1 MIIRTWRGSATKVRR
16 DDYPHHFHT
25 MVLPE
30 LEALP
35 GFRGAMLMRR
45 ETAEGV
51 EFLVLTEWE
60 TLDHIKVFAGERH
73 ERAVVDPTAKAMLE
87 RYDDTVTEYEVLVP
101 SGAAVQQ
108 P

>member
-1 MIIRTWRGSATKVRR
+1 MIIRTWRGSAAKDRR
-16 DDYPHHFHT
+16 DDYPRHFQT

-30 LEALP
+30 LQALS
-35 GFRGAMLMRR
+35 GFRGAMLLRR
-45 ETAEGV
+45 ETGKEI

-60 TLDHIKVFAGERH
+60 TLDDIKVFAGENH

-101 SGAAVQQ
+101 SAA
-108 P
+108 